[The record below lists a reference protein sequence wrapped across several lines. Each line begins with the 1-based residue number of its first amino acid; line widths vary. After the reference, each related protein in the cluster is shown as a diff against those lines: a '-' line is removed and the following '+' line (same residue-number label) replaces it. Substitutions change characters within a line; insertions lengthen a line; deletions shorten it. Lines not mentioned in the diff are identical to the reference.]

1 MHPNRAYWQL
11 LLPIMIFGLT
21 GCAGFELRKGPS
33 PVIDGTAVYTASDNK
48 LVLLGAL
55 ERDAGLDQGPAPPDY
70 YYQVAEAG
78 FNYVDDQCRSYFDE
92 LFFLNKGREQV
103 KSGLAA
109 TGQTTLAILGITG
122 AAVPTLTIVAQAFG
136 LASAA
141 TDIVT
146 GTYLYALPPATTQSF
161 VERLQLAFRAQA
173 SSSSASVR
181 SPAAAYYLIQRYL
194 NLCLPPTI
202 EAEITKQISNTS
214 VVGQPVTNAVGQPV
228 GGGEFFSLATFS
240 NVPPPPRA
248 GFAGSLPVTLRQT
261 APAQTSS
268 TRNSTIAQ
276 SRALRAAD
284 RVVPTT
290 PHINS
295 GGLPGAVTLSEEE
308 MSAAQLARI
317 QGNVLCIPETPV
329 FDRRT
334 RDGIKIFQQTQ
345 LGAPTGQIEV
355 AEREELIR
363 RDHGKPCPTEAQ
375 NFFELTRY
383 FSKGELQTSKVIEL
397 QQLLN
402 SRPDGGRIDETGQL
416 NSATRNKIAA
426 VRQGM
431 ANLTDQ
437 PSATQQVTLPFFLE
451 LKR

>member
-11 LLPIMIFGLT
+11 LLPIMMFGLT

-33 PVIDGTAVYTASDNK
+33 PVIDGTAVYAASDNK

-173 SSSSASVR
+173 SGSSASVR

-202 EAEITKQISNTS
+202 EAEITKQISNTN

-240 NVPPPPRA
+240 NAPPPPKAQFSGRP
-248 GFAGSLPVTLRQT
+248 PVTLLPSSRTPLQHTLPQQT
-261 APAQTSS
+261 TSLPKGILNSYEASLSRSSFKIREIQS
-268 TRNSTIAQ
+268 TVCVKNPDGELGPVGSVTRKNIVEFFDQ
-276 SRALRAAD
+276 FPNPRAS
-284 RVVPTT
+284 
-290 PHINS
+290 INANG
-295 GGLPGAVTLSEEE
+295 GGLTPKAFEILEKAHNAYPEGC
-308 MSAAQLARI
+308 LASGFKSPADI
-317 QGNVLCIPETPV
+317 
-329 FDRRT
+329 
-334 RDGIKIFQQTQ
+334 
-345 LGAPTGQIEV
+345 
-355 AEREELIR
+355 
-363 RDHGKPCPTEAQ
+363 GKSQ
-375 NFFELTRY
+375 N
-383 FSKGELQTSKVIEL
+383 
-397 QQLLN
+397 
-402 SRPDGGRIDETGQL
+402 
-416 NSATRNKIAA
+416 
-426 VRQGM
+426 
-431 ANLTDQ
+431 
-437 PSATQQVTLPFFLE
+437 
-451 LKR
+451 